1 MKKSKRNELGQR
13 YLKLQ
18 YRIESEGVTFNFD
31 NSYLVII
38 GANKFQQFFDESGDL
53 MLNVLSYLNNE
64 GIDIKSDEKQK
75 KAFNDLLI
83 G

>member
-1 MKKSKRNELGQR
+1 
-13 YLKLQ
+13 
-18 YRIESEGVTFNFD
+18 
-31 NSYLVII
+31 
-38 GANKFQQFFDESGDL
+38 